1 MIHEIDLFGVFVP
14 DLLVWIVLAYGLA
27 IVSRRILGRIGFYRL
42 VWHRPLFDTA
52 VYMLLLGG
60 TVSLARG
67 LLP

>member
-14 DLLVWIVLAYGLA
+14 DLLVWVVLAYGLA
-27 IVSRRILGRIGFYRL
+27 TVSRRILGRIGFYHL

-52 VYMLLLGG
+52 VYMLILGG

>member
-14 DLLVWIVLAYGLA
+14 DLLVWVVLAYGLSTG
-27 IVSRRILGRIGFYRL
+27 SRRILGRIGFYHL

-52 VYMLLLGG
+52 VYMLILGG

>member
-1 MIHEIDLFGVFVP
+1 MIHEVDLFGVFVP
-14 DLLVWIVLAYGLA
+14 DLLVWVVLAYGLA

-52 VYMLLLGG
+52 VYLLILGG

-67 LLP
+67 VLL